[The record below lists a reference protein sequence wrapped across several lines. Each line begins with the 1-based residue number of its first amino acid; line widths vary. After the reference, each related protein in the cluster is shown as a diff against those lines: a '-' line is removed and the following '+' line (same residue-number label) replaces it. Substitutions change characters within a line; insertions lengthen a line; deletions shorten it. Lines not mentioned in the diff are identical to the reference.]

1 MVLGSFTKLKLP
13 KKTIQMFQMTL
24 QALKEDYHVI
34 ILFKHFS
41 GTIKKTVIGK
51 VSQLGQITFIWCVG

>member
-1 MVLGSFTKLKLP
+1 
-13 KKTIQMFQMTL
+13 MFQMTL

>member
-1 MVLGSFTKLKLP
+1 
-13 KKTIQMFQMTL
+13 MFQMTL
-24 QALKEDYHVI
+24 WALKEDYNVTI
-34 ILFKHFS
+34 LFILFKHFS